1 MKLDGKTAL
10 ITGGSAGIGK
20 AIARKLGEQG
30 AKIAI
35 CGRSQKRLE
44 EAAAEMSASGIE
56 VLQAACD
63 VRQLK
68 DVERFVDAVV
78 ADCGAINILV
88 NNVGA
93 IQETPLAEANDE
105 AWDRIL
111 QTVLNGTY
119 YFTSR
124 VLKHMPDHGRIVNIS
139 GVLGKVGVPGSSA
152 YCAAK
157 HGLIGFAKA
166 AALELAPR
174 GITVN
179 TVCPGWV
186 DTALAREVMEGI
198 AEGVGMTYD
207 EVRRD
212 ALSRVPLGQMIQ
224 PEEIASLVHFL
235 VSSAGVNITG
245 QAYNISG
252 GQVMH

>member
-1 MKLDGKTAL
+1 MRIDGKTAL

-20 AIARKLGEQG
+20 AIAHKLGEEG
-30 AKIAI
+30 ARIAI
-35 CGRSQKRLE
+35 CGRSQERLE
-44 EAAAEMSASGIE
+44 GAVSAMSAAGIE

-63 VRQLK
+63 VRKLK
-68 DVERFVDAVV
+68 DVEQFVDAAVTRY
-78 ADCGAINILV
+78 GTINILV

-93 IQETPLAEANDE
+93 IQETPLTEANDE
-105 AWDRIL
+105 AWHRIL
-111 QTVLNGTY
+111 QTVLDGTY

-124 VLKHMPDHGRIVNIS
+124 VLKYMPDDGRIVNIS
-139 GVLGKVGVPGSSA
+139 GVLGKVGVPGSTA

-157 HGLIGFAKA
+157 HGLIGFARA

-186 DTALAREVMEGI
+186 DTDLAREVMEGI
-198 AEGVGMTYD
+198 AAGVGMTYD

-212 ALSRVPLGQMIQ
+212 ALGRVPLGQMIQ

-235 VSSAGVNITG
+235 VSSAGANITG